1 MGLRIE
7 DCGAVILAGG
17 ESHRMGTS
25 KPLLRIGGETIA
37 ARLARQFD
45 GFPELWISANH
56 PEIACDLP
64 GQLVQDLD
72 PGLGPLA
79 GLHAAL
85 SATELQFLI
94 CVSCDLVFFS
104 RELAAAMLG
113 AYSGTSLALACVDS
127 TGRVHP
133 LCGIYAKAAL
143 PVIERRLANGQLR
156 MRACLE
162 ELRFQP
168 YQIGPRFADVS
179 LSNVNTPE
187 DFARVLVM
195 KEGEGL

>member
-1 MGLRIE
+1 MWIPQ
-7 DCGAVILAGG
+7 AGYT
-17 ESHRMGTS
+17 R
-25 KPLLRIGGETIA
+25 
-37 ARLARQFD
+37 
-45 GFPELWISANH
+45 
-56 PEIACDLP
+56 
-64 GQLVQDLD
+64 
-72 PGLGPLA
+72 
-79 GLHAAL
+79 
-85 SATELQFLI
+85 
-94 CVSCDLVFFS
+94 
-104 RELAAAMLG
+104 
-113 AYSGTSLALACVDS
+113 
-127 TGRVHP
+127 
-133 LCGIYAKAAL
+133 YAKAAL